1 MRTKVWTRAT
11 RSVMVLLA
19 LVLLIPATSASAD
32 PPGQS
37 GVVERLPVLN
47 TPLFWDGDVIVLIDP
62 PIDEA
67 SCTGLAAE
75 GFEWEGFPRPMST
88 VVSPPGGA
96 EVIIAKYL
104 TGVQVYDV
112 NVSNPGAWVF
122 GTCAAILAGA
132 PAPEPAAHGE
142 GHFIHAG
149 DNYRVTARVTTT
161 DGREV
166 PLTVVASEEGERDLI
181 NYGG

>member
-1 MRTKVWTRAT
+1 ML
-11 RSVMVLLA
+11 VLVVLA
-19 LVLLIPATSASAD
+19 LLIPATGASAD

-37 GVVERLPVLN
+37 GVVERAPVLN

-67 SCTGLAAE
+67 SCTGLATE

-88 VVSPPGGA
+88 VVSPPGGT
-96 EVIIAKYL
+96 ELVITKYL

-112 NVSNPGAWVF
+112 DVSDPVAWVF

-132 PAPEPAAHGE
+132 PAPQPSAQGE
-142 GHFIHAG
+142 GHFIRAG
-149 DNYRVTARVTTT
+149 DNFRVTAKVTTA

-166 PLTVVASEEGERDLI
+166 PLTVVDAGEDERVLI